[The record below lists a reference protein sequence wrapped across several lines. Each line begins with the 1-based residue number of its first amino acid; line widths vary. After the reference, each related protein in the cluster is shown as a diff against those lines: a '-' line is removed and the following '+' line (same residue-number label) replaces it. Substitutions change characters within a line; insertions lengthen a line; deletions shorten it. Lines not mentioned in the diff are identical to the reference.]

1 MSGSSDA
8 ETEFQRTALRWI
20 GMVIVA
26 CVAVSVV
33 LGLFDGGPG
42 KLLIAIAPLAH
53 AVAWPLAVLTVVLLL
68 LPQLRAWIGGQR
80 PATSENS
87 ERVPA
92 SQSASLVAAM
102 AIGRQIERARSVVS
116 SVGDLPDV
124 GAAEA
129 DLQHDKRV
137 LEDVASALV
146 ERSESLGLGE
156 TASVEAL
163 VAALRAVD
171 LQSEE
176 SRATCARTLDEQGR
190 EIERLLGEA
199 ERAP

>member
-8 ETEFQRTALRWI
+8 QAELQRTALRWAGI
-20 GMVIVA
+20 VIVA
-26 CVAVSVV
+26 CIGVSVV
-33 LGLFDGGPG
+33 MGLFDGGPG

-80 PATSENS
+80 HATSENS

-92 SQSASLVAAM
+92 SQSVSLVAAM
-102 AIGRQIERARSVVS
+102 AIGRQLERARSVLS
-116 SVGDLPDV
+116 SVGDLPHA

-129 DLQHDKRV
+129 DLQDDRRV